1 VTTWTSS
8 WHGIDGATIVPLPA
22 ETTAVLCC
30 PSGYTTGPWAN
41 ACASAMQQDTRVTY
55 FQPFS
60 SNGVYYPGSVTVG
73 DFAKGEV
80 VVGDGVPIWYQA
92 SDSKV
97 LAAATQTVAPTSSPA
112 TPQSNATTRP
122 TDSFASNSPTSI
134 SSASNIA
141 VPNSSSGLS
150 TGAKVGLGVAIPL
163 AIVLGLV
170 LGWFLFR
177 RRKAKTH
184 SSSAKEMEYY
194 GAYTPEDAALKTY
207 YAHAH
212 ELEQPVQELPG
223 QPGLAHELPA
233 GSERVQPAGTR
244 GPR

>member
-1 VTTWTSS
+1 
-8 WHGIDGATIVPLPA
+8 VPLPA

-60 SNGVYYPGSVTVG
+60 SNGIYYPGSVTVG
-73 DFAKGEV
+73 DFAKGEM

-97 LAAATQTVAPTSSPA
+97 LAAATQTAAQTSSPA

-122 TDSFASNSPTSI
+122 TKSPASDSA
-134 SSASNIA
+134 A
-141 VPNSSSGLS
+141 PNPSLGLS
-150 TGAKVGLGVAIPL
+150 TAAKVGLGVAIPL

-170 LGWFLFR
+170 LGWLLFR

-184 SSSAKEMEYY
+184 ASPTKDMQYY
-194 GAYTPEDAALKTY
+194 GAYGPDDAAMKRY

-212 ELEQPVQELPG
+212 ELEEPLQELPG
-223 QPGLAHELPA
+223 QPVLAHELPA
-233 GSERVQPAGTR
+233 ESEGVQTAGTR
-244 GPR
+244 ARR